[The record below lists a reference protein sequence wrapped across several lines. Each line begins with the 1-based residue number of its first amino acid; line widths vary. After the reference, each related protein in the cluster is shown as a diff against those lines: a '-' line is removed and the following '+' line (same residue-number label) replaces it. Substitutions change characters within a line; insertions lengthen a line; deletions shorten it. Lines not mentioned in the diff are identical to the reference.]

1 MNAAYIVIPWLVAV
15 GVTALFIIPVTL
27 TLELMVSSF
36 SKQKWIHG
44 IPIMIGVAIAGP
56 AMYLAK
62 AFGMALP
69 NGIPFIWVVFLI
81 ALMLSCLGT
90 WIGAYILGK
99 NGK

>member
-15 GVTALFIIPVTL
+15 GITALFIIPVTL

-44 IPIMIGVAIAGP
+44 IPILFGVAIAGP

-62 AFGMALP
+62 AFGMTLP
-69 NGIPFIWVVFLI
+69 GGIPFIWIVFLI
-81 ALMLSCLGT
+81 ALILSCIGTRLGYR
-90 WIGAYILGK
+90 ISGK
-99 NGK
+99 ISK